1 MRSLLSWLGLAPG
14 APAEP
19 DSPQTET
26 VRKIVQEL
34 DRLPRE
40 QARYLASFAYVLSR
54 VAHADLDISSEET
67 RAMEEIVRRFG
78 HLSAEQAVLV
88 VQIAKSQ
95 TVLFGGTE
103 SFQVTRELKTLATRE
118 QCLQLLDC
126 LFAVSAAD
134 DSISAVEETQVRQ
147 IAEELGL
154 THRDYVEVR
163 AGWSEKRSVMRRLG
177 QEN

>member
-1 MRSLLSWLGLAPG
+1 MKSILSWLGLAG
-14 APAEP
+14 GERTEP
-19 DSPQTET
+19 DRSRTET

-34 DRLPRE
+34 DRLPFE

-54 VAHADLDISSEET
+54 AAHADLEISPAEMRE
-67 RAMEEIVRRFG
+67 MEAIVQRFG
-78 HLSAEQAVLV
+78 HLPESQAVLV

-95 TVLFGGTE
+95 TLLFGGTE
-103 SFQVTRELKTLATRE
+103 NFQVTRELKTLATRE

-134 DSISAVEETQVRQ
+134 DSISAVEETQIRQ

-154 THRDYVEVR
+154 THRDYVDVR
-163 AGWSEKRSVMRRLG
+163 AAWSNKRSVMQRLG
-177 QEN
+177 RDA